1 MRFAD
6 PKKKLKL
13 HFSPKKMQK
22 QLLKEG
28 KIPVCPFTLDERSN
42 PEANIQPL
50 SLDFLYESH
59 QVISTAEIILPYAFT
74 P

>member
-42 PEANIQPL
+42 PEANIQ
-50 SLDFLYESH
+50 H
-59 QVISTAEIILPYAFT
+59 NFT
-74 P
+74 WIK